1 MWLLIE
7 SFSLDRAACFLP
19 SRDSLRALLLLPSFT
34 LAALLL
40 LVTALSLFF
49 QSASGPL
56 QPRLPRTVCDRMA
69 YARLEAYLQ
78 DLVFVALG
86 SFSLKES

>member
-34 LAALLL
+34 L
-40 LVTALSLFF
+40 TAL
-49 QSASGPL
+49 PL
-56 QPRLPRTVCDRMA
+56 AGHR
-69 YARLEAYLQ
+69 
-78 DLVFVALG
+78 
-86 SFSLKES
+86 SFSLFPVGLRTATTAIAQNRLRPYGLCPSGSLSPRLGLCGSW